1 MTYANYL
8 ENLKFYEES
17 FKIYEMALDT
27 FSWPVLYE
35 IWILYLSKFVSRY
48 EGTRV
53 ERTRDLFETV
63 LLTVQPKQSKVFYL
77 MYAEYEEKHGLINHV
92 IEILDRL
99 CAQEQNKLDNYNV
112 YIAKVSQFLGIT
124 KTRAIFEKAIQ
135 ILESNDKIDMG

>member
-48 EGTRV
+48 EGSRL
-53 ERTRDLFETV
+53 ERTRDLFESV

-77 MYAEYEEKHGLINHV
+77 MYADYEEKYGLINHV

-99 CAQEQNKLDNYNV
+99 CGQEENKLENYNV
-112 YIAKVSQFLGIT
+112 YIAKVS
-124 KTRAIFEKAIQ
+124 
-135 ILESNDKIDMG
+135 